1 MPFGIPENFEASS
14 RGLPHKLI
22 GSCVMPFVVDMSMCF
37 FSLAHGTPDCGTS
50 RLAPWNPS
58 FLGEFDM
65 FLP

>member
-37 FSLAHGTPDCGTS
+37 FLWPMGPRIAELQD
-50 RLAPWNPS
+50 
-58 FLGEFDM
+58 
-65 FLP
+65 